1 MHVYLPIAQV
11 SLNILVLLGLGGAV
25 GVLSGMFGIGG
36 GFLITPML
44 ILLGVPPE
52 VAAATGA
59 NQTVGTSVAGAL
71 AQWRRGNMDVKLG
84 LVLIAGGAAGAVVGV
99 QLVKVLRQA
108 GQIEL
113 FISLTYVL
121 VLGVIG
127 VLMLAEGLRAMRRQR
142 TGVPAPARKPGRH
155 GILLRL
161 PLRMR
166 FPRSK
171 LYISAL
177 PPLAL
182 GVLVGVLSAVMGVG
196 GGFLL
201 VPAMIYLLRIQ
212 TRIVV
217 GTSVLQVACITALTT
232 VLQAVV
238 NQTVDGLLALV
249 LLLGG
254 VLGAEIGVRAGAR
267 LNAEQLRVG
276 LALLVLAISIR
287 MAFDLTV
294 TPSEFFGATH
304 LP

>member
-182 GVLVGVLSAVMGVG
+182 GVIVGVLSAVMGVG

>member
-1 MHVYLPIAQV
+1 
-11 SLNILVLLGLGGAV
+11 V
-25 GVLSGMFGIGG
+25 GVLSGVFGIGG
-36 GFLITPML
+36 GFIITPML

-52 VAAATGA
+52 IAAATGA

-71 AQWRRGNMDVKLG
+71 AQWRRGNMDLRLG
-84 LVLIAGGAAGAVVGV
+84 LVLIVGGAVGALLGV
-99 QLVKVLRQA
+99 QLVKLLRQL

-127 VLMLAEGLRAMRRQR
+127 ALMLAEGLRAIVRQR
-142 TGVPAPARKPGRH
+142 AGVPPPARKPGRH
-155 GILLRL
+155 GFLLRL

-171 LYISAL
+171 LYMSVL
-177 PPLAL
+177 PPFAL

-232 VLQAVV
+232 VLHAAV
-238 NQTVDGLLALV
+238 NQTVDGLLALM

-254 VLGAEIGVRAGAR
+254 VVGAEIGVRAGSR

-276 LALLVLAISIR
+276 LAVLVLSISLR

-294 TPSEFFGATH
+294 TPSDLFTISH

>member
-84 LVLIAGGAAGAVVGV
+84 LVLIAGGAAGALFGV
-99 QLVKVLRQA
+99 QLVKLLRQA

-127 VLMLAEGLRAMRRQR
+127 VLMLAEGLRAMQRQR
-142 TGVPAPARKPGRH
+142 TGVPPPARKPGRH
-155 GILLRL
+155 GFLLRL

-182 GVLVGVLSAVMGVG
+182 GLLVGVLSAVMGVG

-201 VPAMIYLLRIQ
+201 VPALIYLLRIQ

-238 NQTVDGLLALV
+238 NQTVDGLLAIV

-254 VLGAEIGVRAGAR
+254 VLGAEVGVRAGGK

-276 LALLVLAISIR
+276 LALLVLAISLR
-287 MAFDLTV
+287 MAFDLAI
-294 TPSEFFGATH
+294 TPNELFNSAH
-304 LP
+304 VP